1 MTRDS
6 KTIVVAALG
15 STQTLA
21 WASSYYLPAILGA
34 PIAAALG
41 LSPSVFFGIFSI
53 ALLGSA
59 AAGPAVG
66 RIIDRHGGR
75 GVLAVSNA
83 VLALGLVLLA
93 RAESV
98 AGLVVAWIPLGAG
111 ITMGLYD
118 PAFATLTRL
127 YGHEARNPITGITLI
142 AGFASTVGWP
152 VSAFM
157 LHHYGWR
164 EACLVWAALNLF
176 VCLPANLLL
185 IPKAP
190 PEVPQTGRRAEAD
203 AAEPPRAAM
212 LVLAFFF
219 STAWFV
225 TGAMAAHLPRL
236 LQAAGASPTE
246 AVAAAALVGPA
257 QVAARLV
264 EFGLL
269 RRVHPLISARLAALM
284 HPLGA
289 LALTASGPFGIAG
302 FALLHG
308 AGNGMITIA
317 KGTLPLAIFGPHGF
331 GLRSGVLSAPA
342 RITQSAAPFLFG
354 LLLDNIGAGAVALS
368 AGVMLTAFASL
379 FALRS
384 RQPAAAGA
392 D

>member
-1 MTRDS
+1 MNS
-6 KTIVVAALG
+6 KTTIVAALG

-41 LSPSVFFGIFSI
+41 LSPSVFFGIFSL
-53 ALLGSA
+53 ALLLSA
-59 AAGPAVG
+59 ALGPSVG
-66 RIIDRHGGR
+66 RVIDKHGGR
-75 GVLAVSNA
+75 GVLAASNV
-83 VLALGLVLLA
+83 VLAMGLVLLA
-93 RAESV
+93 RADGIV
-98 AGLVVAWIPLGAG
+98 GLALAWLPLAAG

-127 YGHEARNPITGITLI
+127 YGHDARSSITGITLI

-164 EACLVWAALNLF
+164 EACLLWAALNLF
-176 VCLPANLLL
+176 VCLPVNLLL

-190 PEVPQTGRRAEAD
+190 AEIPRRQDGHDDVET
-203 AAEPPRAAM
+203 EPPRGAM
-212 LVLAFFF
+212 PVLAFFF
-219 STAWFV
+219 SAAWFV

-236 LQAAGASPTE
+236 LEAAGATSTE

-264 EFGLL
+264 EFGLM
-269 RRVHPLISARLAALM
+269 RRMHPLISARIAAIMHPLAALT
-284 HPLGA
+284 LGV
-289 LALTASGPFGIAG
+289 LGPFGIAG

-354 LLLDNIGAGAVALS
+354 LLLDSAGVGAVGLS
-368 AGVMLTAFASL
+368 AGLMLAAFSSL
-379 FALRS
+379 FLLRS
-384 RQPAAAGA
+384 RNAAPAAAA

>member
-1 MTRDS
+1 MVRS
-6 KTIVVAALG
+6 RAVIVAALG

-41 LSPSVFFGIFSI
+41 LSPSIFFGIFSI
-53 ALLGSA
+53 ALLMSA
-59 AAGPAVG
+59 ALGPGVG
-66 RIIDRHGGR
+66 RFIDRHGGR
-75 GVLAVSNA
+75 GMLAASNL

-93 RAESV
+93 SANGT
-98 AGLVVAWIPLGAG
+98 AGLILAWIPLGAG
-111 ITMGLYD
+111 VTMGLYD

-142 AGFASTVGWP
+142 AGFASTIGWP
-152 VSAFM
+152 LSAFM
-157 LHHYGWR
+157 LHRYGWR

-176 VCLPANLLL
+176 VCLPVNLVC
-185 IPKAP
+185 IPKPP
-190 PEVPQTGRRAEAD
+190 PEMPTRREAG
-203 AAEPPRAAM
+203 ATASGTETPRGAM

-219 STAWFV
+219 SAAWFV

-264 EFGLL
+264 EFGVL
-269 RRVHPLISARLAALM
+269 RRLHPLISARIAAVM

-289 LALTASGPFGIAG
+289 LVLTLLGPFGIAA

-342 RITQSAAPFLFG
+342 RLTQSAAPFLFG
-354 LLLDNIGAGAVALS
+354 LLLDNVGANAVVLS
-368 AGVMLTAFASL
+368 AGLMLAAFASL
-379 FALRS
+379 FLLRS
-384 RQPAAAGA
+384 PRTIAAPI
-392 D
+392 

>member
-1 MTRDS
+1 M
-6 KTIVVAALG
+6 
-15 STQTLA
+15 
-21 WASSYYLPAILGA
+21 
-34 PIAAALG
+34 
-41 LSPSVFFGIFSI
+41 
-53 ALLGSA
+53 
-59 AAGPAVG
+59 GPAVG
-66 RIIDRHGGR
+66 KIIDRHGGR
-75 GVLAVSNA
+75 GILVASNL
-83 VLALGLVLLA
+83 VLALGLGLLA
-93 RAESV
+93 RADGI
-98 AGLVVAWIPLGAG
+98 AGLVIAWIPLGAG

-142 AGFASTVGWP
+142 AGFASTIGWP
-152 VSAFM
+152 LSAF
-157 LHHYGWR
+157 LLQHYGWR

-176 VCLPANLLL
+176 VCLPINFLL

-190 PEVPQTGRRAEAD
+190 PHPPVPRQNAGD
-203 AAEPPRAAM
+203 DIAEPPRGAM
-212 LVLAFFF
+212 PVLAFFF
-219 STAWFV
+219 SAAWFV

-236 LQAAGASPTE
+236 LEAAGASSTE

-269 RRVHPLISARLAALM
+269 RRLHPLISARIAAVMHPLAALA
-284 HPLGA
+284 LG
-289 LALTASGPFGIAG
+289 LFGPFGVAA

-354 LLLDNIGAGAVALS
+354 LLLDDVGLGAVALS
-368 AGVMLTAFASL
+368 AGLMLAAFASL

-384 RQPAAAGA
+384 RSPAPAPI
-392 D
+392 